1 MSQLTSENLREL
13 SGESRAEQEEA
24 LWRKMQTISELL
36 GQVDA
41 ALETASSAPPN
52 TGQSRPPPTG
62 ASTRTTSQRGATA
75 TSQTAACGGGGA
87 SLRGRQFG
95 DAPQLAVIHDD
106 APPSTAGSER
116 VQMVT
121 YTGSQ
126 TLQISSRRK
135 IGDARAASSSIGGC
149 FGGEPGWS

>member
-62 ASTRTTSQRGATA
+62 ASTRPTSQRGATA
-75 TSQTAACGGGGA
+75 TSQTAACGGGA
-87 SLRGRQFG
+87 SLRGRHFG
-95 DAPQLAVIHDD
+95 DAPQLAVIHDE

-135 IGDARAASSSIGGC
+135 IGDARAATSSIGGC
-149 FGGEPGWS
+149 LGGWS